1 MIHLVTQI
9 LKKKKK
15 KKDKEAEWVKDL
27 MEEGPDQLLLALM
40 MEERVQEPKN
50 AVASRSW
57 R

>member
-27 MEEGPDQLLLALM
+27 MGEGPDQLLLALT

>member
-9 LKKKKK
+9 LKKK

-27 MEEGPDQLLLALM
+27 MGEGPDQLLLALM

-50 AVASRSW
+50 AIASRSW